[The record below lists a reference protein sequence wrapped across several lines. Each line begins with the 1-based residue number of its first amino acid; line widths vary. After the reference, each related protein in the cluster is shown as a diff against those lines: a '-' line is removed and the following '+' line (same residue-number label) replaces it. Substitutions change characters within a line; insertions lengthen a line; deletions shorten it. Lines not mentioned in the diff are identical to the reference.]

1 MSGLQKLALY
11 KVVEDNLELCGF
23 FNTPEEVQEYLV
35 KIREMIDKQF
45 QHQLQ
50 GEYIAIPSLYYNLT
64 RK

>member
-11 KVVEDNLELCGF
+11 KVVEDKLELCGF
-23 FNTPEEVQEYLV
+23 FNTPEEVQEYLL
-35 KIREMIDKQF
+35 KIREMIDDQF

-50 GEYIAIPSLYYNLT
+50 GEYVAIPSLYYNLV